1 MKIIVC
7 TRKTQGK
14 RKSDFCW
21 TTEGEVAYLGFEC
34 DTDRNAGPD
43 GGCGC
48 RRSFSGMA
56 TGKATTTAEVVESP
70 MSEKEFVEAYLDRME
85 RAGWTTS
92 LTSNKEVAEFVK
104 GAKEM
109 LTIANGFPVGAILE
123 KRGNRI
129 QAR

>member
-1 MKIIVC
+1 
-7 TRKTQGK
+7 
-14 RKSDFCW
+14 
-21 TTEGEVAYLGFEC
+21 
-34 DTDRNAGPD
+34 
-43 GGCGC
+43 
-48 RRSFSGMA
+48 
-56 TGKATTTAEVVESP
+56 
-70 MSEKEFVEAYLDRME
+70 ME